1 MRRGLVVWRESRRQK
16 RKIMRFERK
25 CMQREAFKIVRI
37 MNWDFLVLLNSVLN
51 ELIVGKT

>member
-1 MRRGLVVWRESRRQK
+1 VRRGLVVWRESLRQK

-25 CMQREAFKIVRI
+25 CMQREAFKMVRI
-37 MNWDFLVLLNSVLN
+37 MNWAFLVLLK